1 MDIKERF
8 LPIGTVVVLNGGSKK
23 VMITGFCSVAE
34 DSPDKMWDYRGC
46 PYPEGVLASEGV
58 ALFDHSQIQE
68 VVHIG
73 FENPESIDMSDK
85 LNIILEQRTN
95 KDTE

>member
-1 MDIKERF
+1 MKERF
-8 LPIGTVVVLNGGSKK
+8 LPIGTVVLLNGGTKK

-58 ALFDHSQIQE
+58 ALFDHGQIK
-68 VVHIG
+68 
-73 FENPESIDMSDK
+73 ENYINSSVYIYVSVNNRK
-85 LNIILEQRTN
+85 CRL
-95 KDTE
+95 

>member
-1 MDIKERF
+1 MKERF
-8 LPIGTVVVLNGGSKK
+8 LPIGTVVLLAGGTKK

-34 DSPDKMWDYRGC
+34 DTPDKMWDYRGC

-58 ALFDHSQIQE
+58 ALFDHGQIKE
-68 VVHIG
+68 ICHIG

-85 LNIILEQRTN
+85 LNIILEQRAN
-95 KDTE
+95 KDAE

>member
-1 MDIKERF
+1 
-8 LPIGTVVVLNGGSKK
+8 
-23 VMITGFCSVAE
+23 MITGFASIDE
-34 DSPDKMWDYRGC
+34 DEPNKIYDYMGC

-85 LNIILEQRTN
+85 LNIILEQREA
-95 KDTE
+95 KGTE